1 MNSIISRAE
10 PVLSGGGT
18 AAVNF
23 TGYSSEAD
31 LLSAIEQ
38 CRSTNDI
45 HGNLTFAG
53 NYKYVCSF
61 PACMYICTDMFC
73 AVQTI

>member
-10 PVLSGGGT
+10 LVLSGGGT

-38 CRSTNDI
+38 YRSTNDI

-53 NYKYVCSF
+53 MYIHMYIPCMYRYVC
-61 PACMYICTDMFC
+61 CH
-73 AVQTI
+73 AVKLD